1 MGRKNLLVRV
11 TVKNPCNQAVVQ
23 IKMVKRKFMTK
34 KDIPPFCVCKRERE
48 RERENYLKSF
58 LLRKWIH
65 SLVKITNIVQI
76 WPQWMS
82 LYTWMARLLNS
93 HLKNNKD
100 ILQKIMGRNLDNQD
114 DTWSHRLLLI
124 TLVNH

>member
-1 MGRKNLLVRV
+1 VGRKNLLVRV
-11 TVKNPCNQAVVQ
+11 TVKNPCNQAGVQ

-34 KDIPPFCVCKRERE
+34 NDIPPFCVCKRERE
-48 RERENYLKSF
+48 RVNYLKSF
-58 LLRKWIH
+58 LLRQWIH
-65 SLVKITNIVQI
+65 SLVKKTNIVQI

-82 LYTWMARLLNS
+82 LCTWMARLLNS

-114 DTWSHRLLLI
+114 DTW
-124 TLVNH
+124 

>member
-48 RERENYLKSF
+48 RERANYLKSF

>member
-48 RERENYLKSF
+48 RERERANYLKSF

-82 LYTWMARLLNS
+82 LYT
-93 HLKNNKD
+93 
-100 ILQKIMGRNLDNQD
+100 
-114 DTWSHRLLLI
+114 
-124 TLVNH
+124 